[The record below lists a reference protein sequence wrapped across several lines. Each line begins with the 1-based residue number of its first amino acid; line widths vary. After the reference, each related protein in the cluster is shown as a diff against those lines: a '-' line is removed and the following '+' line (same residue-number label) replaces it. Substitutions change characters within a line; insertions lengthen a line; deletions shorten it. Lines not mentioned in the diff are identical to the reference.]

1 MINMVHI
8 RVRPKEKRKLLN
20 LKKEYGFSSLADA
33 LALVLREF
41 EKENK
46 KKSELKDYLK
56 STI

>member
-1 MINMVHI
+1 MVHI